1 MELRTRK
8 VKEEIKLKNMFKIEN
23 YVFMGREWVV
33 IS

>member
-23 YVFMGREWVV
+23 YVFIVKG
-33 IS
+33 